1 MQTNKSLIFDKHNM
15 SLSGQSINCLEKG
28 LAKRIENL
36 SCNNGC
42 LKSVNIADDLFEK
55 IEPQK
60 SELLRN
66 KFLEKGDCLWITI
79 YSTIQDAVEVNYVV
93 FCTTDYRVY
102 YYNSQDESP
111 AVKELIPVPFS
122 SEPIFEYFLI
132 YSTFCSLGRLEFLIL
147 SITTSLQSQDEEYS
161 CCSFLSMN
169 NGAATFPIKFQLK
182 ISKISIK
189 LNIIIFNTDIMGSPF

>member
-42 LKSVNIADDLFEK
+42 LKSVNVADDLFEK

-66 KFLEKGDCLWITI
+66 KFLEKGIDVPFL
-79 YSTIQDAVEVNYVV
+79 
-93 FCTTDYRVY
+93 
-102 YYNSQDESP
+102 NSYLKTPQEIIS
-111 AVKELIPVPFS
+111 VKEDTLHL
-122 SEPIFEYFLI
+122 YKNN
-132 YSTFCSLGRLEFLIL
+132 
-147 SITTSLQSQDEEYS
+147 
-161 CCSFLSMN
+161 SF
-169 NGAATFPIKFQLK
+169 
-182 ISKISIK
+182 K
-189 LNIIIFNTDIMGSPF
+189 L